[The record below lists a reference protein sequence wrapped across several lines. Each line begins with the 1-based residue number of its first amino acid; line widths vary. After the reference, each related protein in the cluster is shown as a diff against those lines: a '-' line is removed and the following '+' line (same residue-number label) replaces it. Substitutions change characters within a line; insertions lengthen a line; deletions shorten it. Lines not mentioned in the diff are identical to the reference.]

1 LTIRVFSPKCCLKI
15 SVLIEL
21 TGTTEFAWIRER
33 ATRKFA
39 PQTKSFRLRRHQK
52 FGTPAVSIVYERESS
67 PSMEL
72 HSRYLRQVNV
82 RQLIPSLAPRQ
93 FAPFPIATYTDHF
106 RRAQMIGLKTFRA
119 EIRPTLRLAIPL
131 VLAELGWMSMALV
144 DTMMVGRL
152 SNSAVAISAVSLGGI
167 LVHVLAFFGG
177 GLLFGLDTLVSQAF
191 GAGQR
196 EDCHRSLLHGIYLSL
211 ALTPLLMAPVW
222 FFEPLLRFVGI
233 SPDII
238 VLAVPYSK
246 AMAWG
251 TLPLLLYFAVRR
263 CMQGMNIVRPI
274 AFALITANIIN
285 AVGNWL
291 LIYGKL
297 GAPAMG
303 AVGSGWSTAWA
314 RIYLAAVLVGYLL
327 WYDREHRTE
336 LLRTPIQPELARIR
350 RLITLGFP
358 AAMQITLE
366 IGVFALVTALIGR
379 LGAISLAS
387 HQIALN
393 TVSFTYMV
401 PLGISSA
408 AAVRVGQAIGRRDPS
423 GASAAGDSAIF
434 FGAGFMTLAGLA
446 LLVFPRVIARIY
458 TPDETV
464 IRNTVLL
471 LAAGAAFQLFDGIQ
485 TVATGALRGA
495 GDTRTP
501 MLCHFTAYWIIGL
514 PLGAWLCF
522 RRDWGAFGLW
532 SGLSLALI
540 LIGIVLLFAWRRTV
554 RTLIETANEAELVR
568 N

>member
-1 LTIRVFSPKCCLKI
+1 MV
-15 SVLIEL
+15 
-21 TGTTEFAWIRER
+21 G
-33 ATRKFA
+33 
-39 PQTKSFRLRRHQK
+39 
-52 FGTPAVSIVYERESS
+52 
-67 PSMEL
+67 L
-72 HSRYLRQVNV
+72 HTL
-82 RQLIPSLAPRQ
+82 
-93 FAPFPIATYTDHF
+93 
-106 RRAQMIGLKTFRA
+106 RA

-131 VLAELGWMSMALV
+131 VLAELGWMSMAIV

-152 SNSAVAISAVSLGGI
+152 PSSAVAISAVSLGGI

-177 GLLFGLDTLVSQAF
+177 GLLIGLDTLVSQAF
-191 GAGQR
+191 GAGRR
-196 EDCHRSLLHGIYLSL
+196 EDCHRSLLHGIYLSF
-211 ALTPLLMAPVW
+211 ALTPFLMAPVW
-222 FFEPLLRFVGI
+222 FFDPLLRFARI

-238 VLAVPYSK
+238 SAAVPYSK

-263 CMQGMNIVRPI
+263 CMQGMNMVRPI
-274 AFALITANIIN
+274 SFALVTANIIN

-291 LIYGKL
+291 LIYGRL

-303 AVGSGWSTAWA
+303 AVGSGWSTAFA
-314 RIYLAAVLVGYLL
+314 RIYLAAILVGYLL
-327 WYDREHRTE
+327 WYDQKHRTE

-350 RLITLGFP
+350 RLIALGFP

-393 TVSFTYMV
+393 TVSLTYMV

-434 FGAGFMTLAGLA
+434 FGAVFMTLAGIA
-446 LLVFPRVIARIY
+446 LLVFPRWIARMF
-458 TPDETV
+458 TPDEIVTH
-464 IRNTVLL
+464 NTVLL

-501 MLCHFTAYWIIGL
+501 MFCHFTAYWIIGL

-522 RRDWGAFGLW
+522 YRGWGAFGLW

-554 RTLIETANEAELVR
+554 RRMARALTDKLPARI
-568 N
+568 